1 MAEGRGFEPR
11 EAIKPRWF
19 SKPVLSTT
27 QPPLP
32 IVLFTE
38 ATCDLVLKDTTKYV

>member
-32 IVLFTE
+32 IVFVYRGNLRIKF
-38 ATCDLVLKDTTKYV
+38 KRYN